1 MTPGRPRTDS
11 PDRLRVLF
19 VNTSKGSPLGAG
31 PWVHSQ
37 IMAHLDPE
45 RHEVHV
51 ACATRAD
58 PDAPMPLQRLVEP
71 LPNVEVHGVDFGPER
86 IGQSLRGSWSTRL
99 AAIGGLF
106 AAVASFVRL
115 LWFVRRAKIDII
127 HTDERPR
134 DAFASLLLA
143 RLSRARCVIHMHVDF
158 ADWLT
163 PLQQWSIRRAHALMA
178 VSGYVESTL
187 LDAGPLA
194 GRIWVVH
201 NGIDLAAWTPGQ
213 ARREAREMLE
223 LDDGTVLVITVC
235 RVIPGK
241 GVDDMIRALAEAR
254 GAGSD
259 ARLLVVGGSQDIA
272 AGFQEQLHE
281 LVAELALDDVVTF
294 AGRRDDVARLLAAAD
309 VFGMPSVG
317 EPFGLAYLEA
327 MAMHLPVVALDDGG
341 APEVIDDGVTGLL
354 SKRGDTAGLAGNLDE
369 LLRDAA
375 RRERFGAAG
384 RRRVAEQFTVQR
396 MADRVDAVY
405 REILGGVR

>member
-1 MTPGRPRTDS
+1 
-11 PDRLRVLF
+11 
-19 VNTSKGSPLGAG
+19 
-31 PWVHSQ
+31 
-37 IMAHLDPE
+37 
-45 RHEVHV
+45 
-51 ACATRAD
+51 
-58 PDAPMPLQRLVEP
+58 
-71 LPNVEVHGVDFGPER
+71 
-86 IGQSLRGSWSTRL
+86 
-99 AAIGGLF
+99 
-106 AAVASFVRL
+106 
-115 LWFVRRAKIDII
+115 
-127 HTDERPR
+127 
-134 DAFASLLLA
+134 
-143 RLSRARCVIHMHVDF
+143 
-158 ADWLT
+158 
-163 PLQQWSIRRAHALMA
+163 
-178 VSGYVESTL
+178 
-187 LDAGPLA
+187 
-194 GRIWVVH
+194 
-201 NGIDLAAWTPGQ
+201 
-213 ARREAREMLE
+213 
-223 LDDGTVLVITVC
+223 VC

-384 RRRVAEQFTVQR
+384 RRRVAQKFTVQR

-405 REILGGVR
+405 REIVGGAQ

>member
-1 MTPGRPRTDS
+1 
-11 PDRLRVLF
+11 
-19 VNTSKGSPLGAG
+19 
-31 PWVHSQ
+31 
-37 IMAHLDPE
+37 
-45 RHEVHV
+45 
-51 ACATRAD
+51 
-58 PDAPMPLQRLVEP
+58 
-71 LPNVEVHGVDFGPER
+71 
-86 IGQSLRGSWSTRL
+86 
-99 AAIGGLF
+99 
-106 AAVASFVRL
+106 
-115 LWFVRRAKIDII
+115 
-127 HTDERPR
+127 
-134 DAFASLLLA
+134 
-143 RLSRARCVIHMHVDF
+143 
-158 ADWLT
+158 
-163 PLQQWSIRRAHALMA
+163 
-178 VSGYVESTL
+178 
-187 LDAGPLA
+187 
-194 GRIWVVH
+194 
-201 NGIDLAAWTPGQ
+201 
-213 ARREAREMLE
+213 MLE

-384 RRRVAEQFTVQR
+384 RRRVAQKFTVQR

-405 REILGGVR
+405 REIVGGAQ